1 MHCGAGVPDGE
12 GVDVNVAVVEGVGV
26 VERDAV
32 EVDVGVA
39 EVDAPVDKVA
49 DKGVVVGERVAVE
62 DIVGGGLKTTL
73 AITPCRTTLL
83 SDHHLTV
90 IVFPVVVHEP
100 MVLPVRDATRVGEPV
115 VGPLCRLT
123 KSQQDSRST
132 KVVVKVM
139 VHPTGAVNVF
149 WQFALFI

>member
-1 MHCGAGVPDGE
+1 MPDGE
-12 GVDVNVAVVEGVGV
+12 GVDVNVAVVESVGVG
-26 VERDAV
+26 ERDTV

-39 EVDAPVDKVA
+39 EVDAPVDMVA
-49 DKGVVVGERVAVE
+49 DRGVVVGERVAVAVT
-62 DIVGGGLKTTL
+62 VGGGLKTTL
-73 AITPCRTTLL
+73 AITPWYTTLP

-115 VGPLCRLT
+115 VGPLCRLR
-123 KSQQDSRST
+123 KSQQDSKLT

-139 VHPTGAVNVF
+139 VHPTGAINVF
-149 WQFALFI
+149 WQFAPFK